1 MAQQHAGPKVAL
13 LKLFTLIPLR
23 GSTLALIER
32 KRMWPLQKTNKKKP
46 LGCNEANVKVVFG
59 LGPTEEILCEL
70 VQ

>member
-32 KRMWPLQKTNKKKP
+32 KRMWPPQKTPKKT